1 MEGSSFILP
10 QTYFGKEWRSVRAAL
25 KRSSK
30 WGQVASHRVRCF
42 MVKSG
47 DDLRQEY
54 MAMQLISLFNDI
66 FTKENIKIWIRPYA
80 IVPYSGDSGLI
91 EFIDDTRTISFLKEA
106 AH

>member
-1 MEGSSFILP
+1 M
-10 QTYFGKEWRSVRAAL
+10 
-25 KRSSK
+25 
-30 WGQVASHRVRCF
+30 ASHRIRCY

-66 FTKENIKIWIRPYA
+66 FIKENIKIWIRPYT

-91 EFIDDTRTISFLKEA
+91 EFIDDTRTISFLK
-106 AH
+106 

>member
-1 MEGSSFILP
+1 MKAG
-10 QTYFGKEWRSVRAAL
+10 L
-25 KRSSK
+25 KRASK

-91 EFIDDTRTISFLKEA
+91 
-106 AH
+106 